1 MTYVT
6 NFVDIVLIIFSI
18 PVDIVGSPLDKRE
31 VEKRHQNRI
40 QIENKM
46 FTRED
51 KIDEYE

>member
-6 NFVDIVLIIFSI
+6 NFVDIVKIIFSI
-18 PVDIVGSPLDKRE
+18 TVDIVGSPLDKRE

-46 FTRED
+46 FTRAD
-51 KIDEYE
+51 NIDEYE